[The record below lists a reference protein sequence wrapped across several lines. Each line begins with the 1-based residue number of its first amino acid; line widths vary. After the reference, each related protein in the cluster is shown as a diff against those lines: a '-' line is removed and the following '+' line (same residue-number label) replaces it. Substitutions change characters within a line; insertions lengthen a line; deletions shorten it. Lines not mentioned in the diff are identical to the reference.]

1 MAGRRTQIQLSLR
14 LKRAGKAYRRVIF
27 APQRKNRTPFGHRS
41 RTFNCLSLICHV
53 AGLLRAETGRHEGVP
68 VRVDNFFGEDTMI
81 KNLFARSVSIAAIAA
96 LAPVAAVYAQETA
109 SEVRGSV
116 VDQNGAAVSGATITI
131 VHEPTGS
138 VSTTSTS
145 SGGNF
150 FQSGL
155 RPGGPYSVSVSAD
168 GFDGGTMTGLSF
180 APGPQSPLRISL
192 ASSDDTAVLEKVVIT
207 GSAINVLDL
216 NNGVGSNL
224 TARDLANQPTLNRDL
239 ASILARDPLS
249 ISGGTNNLSI
259 AGVNPR
265 FNSVTIDGAIQ
276 KDNLGLGSGLAATR
290 RSPIDIDII
299 ESVQLVAADYS
310 VTASNFTGGGV
321 NVVTKGGTNEFDG
334 ALYYYYRDQ
343 DFVGNDGFGGA
354 RQFDPGIFEEKEYG
368 VTLSGPI
375 IKDKV
380 FFLVNYSKFEDA
392 RSVDFASADANNDID
407 PEFFNVLN
415 QIVLDTYGIDMG
427 GRPGSTALPEESERL
442 FARIDWNINEDHRL
456 QANFQQ
462 TEEVVTEGVSATSF
476 QSAWYDSPNTLNSY
490 GVQLFSDWTDTLS
503 TRLRVNYTENERE
516 QACKGGS
523 DVGAINFN
531 VIANSVA
538 GTPLAGLITST
549 SNRVIVGGCD
559 QFRHTNTYDDK
570 RLQISGIA
578 DYTAGDF
585 IFTVGGEY
593 ETIEAANAFSQF
605 SRGLFTFGANAAG
618 NTSFYPNLIAGT
630 ANTVQY
636 RNVTSNNTADYQSAF
651 EYQRASV
658 FGQARV
664 QINEDLEL
672 SAGLRYERLMTDDV
686 PGLDP
691 TFATSVGIP
700 NTSTTDG
707 LDMIMPRFG
716 FRFTPYDRTTITG
729 GMGVFAGGD
738 PGVWTLNS
746 LAPPVAVSQLTNVTN
761 VDPNTVP
768 AAAIAAVAAGTPV
781 AIDALDP
788 RFEVPRERKASLR
801 IDQEFD
807 LDFGFLNLGTDYVAS
822 AQVLYTQSLES
833 FLWREYAQTNRN
845 PALTPGVAPDGR
857 PIYADLQ
864 NLLGTNNGISN
875 RTVLTNGDGGDST
888 VYTLSLAKAFE
899 NGLDVFASYS
909 YQDVQAI
916 TEGSSSRGISAWRGQ
931 VDADRNFPSARTS
944 VYQIEDAFKLGVSYE
959 RDFFGDLASRV
970 DVFGQFTS
978 GSAYTYTFDIS
989 NNNSLFGRAGNGEN
1003 PFDNAPLYIPNLS
1016 GDPNVVYRTTFDQVA
1031 FGDYVRGNALE
1042 QGTIDAVNSHESS
1055 WNQRWDLRLQQEL
1068 PGIPGVD
1075 KFIGEN
1081 KLKLVLDIENFANLL
1096 NSDWGTQFGGPSNGQ
1111 RTLVA
1116 ADLVS
1121 RAAVNSVGVNAAPA
1135 LTNDAA
1141 RTTCV
1146 TAGSCVYRYNSF
1158 ITNNTTSFPSNSQS
1172 TWRARVGIRY
1182 EF

>member
-1 MAGRRTQIQLSLR
+1 
-14 LKRAGKAYRRVIF
+14 
-27 APQRKNRTPFGHRS
+27 
-41 RTFNCLSLICHV
+41 
-53 AGLLRAETGRHEGVP
+53 
-68 VRVDNFFGEDTMI
+68 MI
-81 KNLFARSVSIAAIAA
+81 KNFFARSASIAVIAA
-96 LAPVAAVYAQETA
+96 MTPVAAVYAQETA

-116 VDQNGAAVSGATITI
+116 VDQSGAAVSGATITI

-138 VSTTSTS
+138 VNTTSTS
-145 SGGNF
+145 EGGSF
-150 FQSGL
+150 FQNGL
-155 RPGGPYSVSVSAD
+155 RPGGPYSVTVVAE
-168 GFDGGTMTGLSF
+168 GFNGGTMSGLNF

-192 ASSDDTAVLEKVVIT
+192 AATDDTAVLEKVVIT
-207 GSAINVLDL
+207 GSAINTLDL

-224 TARDLANQPTLNRDL
+224 TSEDIANQPTLNRDL

-249 ISGGTNNLSI
+249 VSGGPNNLSI

-276 KDNLGLGSGLAATR
+276 KDNLGLGTGLTATR
-290 RSPIDIDII
+290 RSPIDIDIV

-343 DFVGNDGFGGA
+343 DFVGNDAFGGDT
-354 RQFDPGIFEEKEYG
+354 QFDPGIFEEKEYG
-368 VTLSGPI
+368 ATLSGPI

-380 FFLVNYSKFEDA
+380 FFLVNYSKFQDA
-392 RSVDFASADANNDID
+392 RSVDFASADASNDID

-427 GRPGSTALPEESERL
+427 GRPGSTALPEESERV
-442 FARIDWNINEDHRL
+442 FARFDWNINQDHRL
-456 QANFQQ
+456 QINYQQ

-476 QSAWYDSPNTLNSY
+476 QSAWYDSPNKLNSY
-490 GVQLFSDWTDTLS
+490 GVQLFSDWTDNLS

-516 QACKGGS
+516 QACKGGN
-523 DVGAINFN
+523 DVGALNFN
-531 VIANSVA
+531 VIAGSVA
-538 GTPLAGLITST
+538 GTPLEGLITST
-549 SNRVIVGGCD
+549 SNRLITGGCD

-570 RLQISGIA
+570 RLQMSGIA
-578 DYTAGDF
+578 DYTVGDF

-605 SRGLFTFGANAAG
+605 SRGLFTFGANSAG
-618 NTSFYPNLIAGT
+618 DTSFYPNLIGGT

-636 RNVTSNNTADYQSAF
+636 RNVTSNNTEDYQSAF

-664 QINEDLEL
+664 QVNPDLEL

-691 TFATSVGIP
+691 TFAAAVGIP
-700 NTSTTDG
+700 NTTTTDG
-707 LDMIMPRFG
+707 LDMVMPRFG
-716 FRFTPYDRTTITG
+716 FRYTPFDRTTITG

-746 LAPPVAVSQLTNVTN
+746 LAPPVAVAQLNDVPN
-761 VDPNTVP
+761 VDPNMVP
-768 AAAIAAVAAGTPV
+768 ADAVAAVAAGTPV

-788 RFEVPRERKASLR
+788 NFEIPRDRKASLR

-807 LDFGFLNLGTDYVAS
+807 LDLGFVNLGSDYVAS

-833 FLWREYAQTNRN
+833 FLWREYAQTNAI

-864 NLLGTNNGISN
+864 NLFGNNNGVSN
-875 RTVLTNGDGGDST
+875 RTVLTNGDGGNST

-909 YQDVQAI
+909 YQDVDAI

-931 VDADRNFPSARTS
+931 LASDRNYPEARTS

-959 RDFFGDLASRV
+959 RAFFGDLASRI
-970 DVFGQFTS
+970 DLFGQFTS
-978 GSAYTYTFDIS
+978 GGAFTYTYDIS
-989 NNNSLFGRAGNGEN
+989 NNNSLFGRAGNGES
-1003 PFDNAPLYIPNLS
+1003 PFDNSPLYIPDLS
-1016 GDPNVVYRTTFDQVA
+1016 GDSRVVYAAGFDQAA
-1031 FGDYVRGNALE
+1031 FGDYVRGHGLD
-1042 QGTIDAVNSHESS
+1042 QGSIHEVNSAESS
-1055 WNQRWDLRLQQEL
+1055 WNQRWDLRLQQDL

-1075 KFIGEN
+1075 NFIGEN
-1081 KLKLVLDIENFANLL
+1081 RLKLVLDIENFGNLL
-1096 NSDWGTQFGGPSNGQ
+1096 NSDWGTQYGSPSNGQ
-1111 RTLVA
+1111 RTLVN

-1121 RAAVNSVGVNAAPA
+1121 AAAVSTLGVDAAPR

-1141 RTTCV
+1141 RTTCLN
-1146 TAGSCVYRYNSF
+1146 AGDCVYRYNSF
-1158 ITNNTTSFPSNSQS
+1158 ITNNTTSFPSASQS